1 VAWARPIL
9 IGTPFLGKS
18 ISILKD
24 TCQRA
29 DSHSVH
35 WTLSQLSPYASSLSF
50 WRKLSVFN
58 SLIRISIALQCG
70 IRIAPSGLRK
80 ENLLEGNHM
89 RRLLPCLSTIIL
101 VVLPLITDVASASD
115 QTKDDDRLRN
125 CGTVLKEILDVPD
138 NIPQDLLDKADCVV
152 VFPSV
157 LKAAFIVGG
166 SYGRGAMSCRR
177 GEDFRG
183 PWGAP
188 TMMALEGGS
197 FGFQIGGQA
206 TDFVLLVMNE
216 SGARGILA
224 SKVKLGGDASVA
236 AGPVGRDASA
246 DTDATLRSEI
256 LSYSRARGLFAGVSL
271 EGSTIRP
278 DNGDN
283 RRVYGRKI
291 PAREIVL
298 SGTVAVPPAAEQ
310 MTSTLDARTPKHRP

>member
-1 VAWARPIL
+1 MR
-9 IGTPFLGKS
+9 KS
-18 ISILKD
+18 L
-24 TCQRA
+24 T
-29 DSHSVH
+29 
-35 WTLSQLSPYASSLSF
+35 
-50 WRKLSVFN
+50 
-58 SLIRISIALQCG
+58 
-70 IRIAPSGLRK
+70 
-80 ENLLEGNHM
+80 
-89 RRLLPCLSTIIL
+89 CLSCIL
-101 VVLPLITDVASASD
+101 FALAPLFAEVANAAD

-138 NIPQDLLDKADCVV
+138 DIPQDLLDKADCVV

-177 GEDFRG
+177 GDDFRG
-183 PWGAP
+183 SWGAP

-197 FGFQIGGQA
+197 FGLQIGGQA

-236 AGPVGRDASA
+236 AGPVGRDSSA
-246 DTDATLRSEI
+246 ETDATLRSEI

-283 RRVYGRKI
+283 SRVYGRKI
-291 PAREIVL
+291 AAREIVL
-298 SGTVAVPPAAEQ
+298 SGKVPVPPAAEQ
-310 MTSTLDARTPKHRP
+310 LISTLDARTPRHRS

>member
-1 VAWARPIL
+1 M
-9 IGTPFLGKS
+9 
-18 ISILKD
+18 
-24 TCQRA
+24 
-29 DSHSVH
+29 
-35 WTLSQLSPYASSLSF
+35 
-50 WRKLSVFN
+50 RKL
-58 SLIRISIALQCG
+58 LTY
-70 IRIAPSGLRK
+70 
-80 ENLLEGNHM
+80 
-89 RRLLPCLSTIIL
+89 LSCTL
-101 VVLPLITDVASASD
+101 FVVTPLFAGAASAADES
-115 QTKDDDRLRN
+115 KDNDRLRN
-125 CGTVLKEILDVPD
+125 SGTVLKEILDVPD
-138 NIPQDLLDKADCVV
+138 NMPQGLLDKADCVV

-166 SYGRGAMSCRR
+166 SYGRGAMTCRT

-183 PWGAP
+183 PWSAP

-236 AGPVGRDASA
+236 AGPVGRDSSA
-246 DTDATLRSEI
+246 ETDATLRSEI

-283 RRVYGRKI
+283 TRVYGRKVS
-291 PAREIVL
+291 AREIVL
-298 SGTVAVPPAAEQ
+298 SGKVSVPPAAQ
-310 MTSTLDARTPKHRP
+310 QLISTLDARTPKHKP